1 MNAVGLLSSDVES
14 DARDCL
20 ALAPPPRVCG
30 EVYLTLPQVHQ
41 TGYGS
46 DLTQTAGGVEGVTYS
61 PGEDAFYFLK
71 EKAPSLVL
79 RMDRQPPNAKRT
91 LATVTSVGD
100 VAGISHVPG
109 AGPGTDGDRLL
120 VISDKSKQ
128 VLLMRPDGTLVGP
141 PLALSVPSKSKPE
154 GISILPLDAGR

>member
-1 MNAVGLLSSDVES
+1 MSSGGGVIDRAGAS
-14 DARDCL
+14 K
-20 ALAPPPRVCG
+20 
-30 EVYLTLPQVHQ
+30 VHQ
-41 TGYGS
+41 TGYGDPS
-46 DLTQTAGGVEGVTYS
+46 GGVEGVTYS
-61 PGEDAFYFLK
+61 PEEDAFYFLK

-79 RMDRQPPNAKRT
+79 RMDRQPPNAKRL

-120 VISDKSKQ
+120 VISDNTKQ

-141 PLALSVPSKSKPE
+141 PLALSVPTKSKPE
-154 GISILPLDAGR
+154 GISILPLEAGR

>member
-1 MNAVGLLSSDVES
+1 V
-14 DARDCL
+14 
-20 ALAPPPRVCG
+20 
-30 EVYLTLPQVHQ
+30 TLPAVSSGGGVIDRAGASKVHQ
-41 TGYGS
+41 TGYGDPS
-46 DLTQTAGGVEGVTYS
+46 GGVEGVTYS
-61 PGEDAFYFLK
+61 PEEDAFYFLK